1 MDNTLNNNAEELAQ
15 ENKVELEEVA
25 EVELEVE
32 NDSMEEAVQEINVK
46 DSDESLNQANLKEIF
61 NNQCVLLDVVRVQT
75 NLIKNLLQSVCELS
89 DEVNVLNSN
98 YKISNDYLEKAIQN
112 INIQNGR
119 CSDMLST
126 LTDNTL
132 VLNKLSAKQVT
143 LENNQERVV
152 KALGKSRESI
162 GVVAEDLSKVQ
173 DKVETLSVR
182 FQDSKRDLETL
193 QVENQDIK
201 AKLSI
206 LDRIKNLIK

>member
-1 MDNTLNNNAEELAQ
+1 MDNTVNNNTEELAQ
-15 ENKVELEEVA
+15 ENKVEQERDT

-32 NDSMEEAVQEINVK
+32 NDSMDEAVQEINVK
-46 DSDESLNQANLKEIF
+46 ASDESITQANLKEMF
-61 NNQCVLLDVVRVQT
+61 NNQCVLLDIVRVQT

-89 DEVNVLNSN
+89 EEVNAINSN
-98 YKISNDYLEKAIQN
+98 YKISNEYLEKAIQN

-132 VLNKLSAKQVT
+132 VLNKLSSKQNS

-152 KALGKSRESI
+152 KALGKSRETI

-173 DKVETLSVR
+173 DKVEALSVR
-182 FQDSKRDLETL
+182 YQDSKRDIETL
-193 QVENQDIK
+193 QTENQDIK
-201 AKLSI
+201 AKLSL
-206 LDRIKNLIK
+206 LDRIKNLMK